1 MILRLE
7 IACGLLLVSALAWRP
22 VPVSAQSADRL
33 ERRSG
38 EMVMPD
44 AYLDPSWPDDGTEKR
59 IAPEES
65 DSVQEVPLDDEKL
78 DPAEAEEAARY
89 EEELG
94 QQNQAEEI
102 QQREGGT
109 QEQPEP
115 DDEEARDPAQW

>member
-44 AYLDPSWPDDGTEKR
+44 TYLDPSWPDDGTEKR

-78 DPAEAEEAARY
+78 DPAEAEEAQRY

-102 QQREGGT
+102 RQREGGT

-115 DDEEARDPAQW
+115 DDEGARDPAQW